1 MKPHLTS
8 WLGRTRWG
16 AVLTGALALLLLG
29 ACHTAQKGSDDAK
42 VEKVTDAVQAGNE
55 AGQAPVKAKTL
66 DETPI
71 MVNQVAPDKASG
83 TGKEGALP
91 VRKTPAAAT
100 AIATPSSSGASG
112 VRPAA
117 PAAGPKPGA
126 TYPGNLVKGIK
137 DPDAKVKVLF
147 NFDAAPVGEV
157 VPLFGSLLNFSYL
170 IDPAIKG
177 SVTMTVDTEMTARE
191 VWAMFE
197 EILWLSG
204 GYASRNPG
212 YVHVL
217 PLSKMPQERRLLGR
231 FDPAANVE
239 VAMLPV
245 YQAKSADLVA
255 ALTPFKTEGATV
267 TDFPR
272 LNSLLIVEAP
282 ANMAKLRELVVML
295 DGKGEAGW
303 PQTCIR
309 CQKVDAATVRDELM
323 ALLPVLGLPV
333 TDKAS
338 TGGEIKITA
347 LPRLQAI
354 IVSAALPEAVEEV
367 ERWVRALDQE
377 NLAEQENIFFY
388 NVRHSTA
395 EHLAEGLGVFF
406 NTSGMTSTAETTK
419 STSSK
424 ASGTGSGYGSGSSSN
439 RNNSF
444 GSSYSGTSSAGS
456 RSSSGQ
462 NRAGQQLPGRSNDP
476 NNPQNGLP
484 KTVFDTPVTLYADS
498 DQNRLTIRT
507 TPRAYA
513 MVEALIR
520 RLDVPPRQVLIQ
532 AIIAEITLNKS
543 LEYGFAAAAK
553 TRLWGEDSRYLFNGL
568 PSGANPFSLTPST
581 TSLPSVLTGADAR
594 LDTHKGFALSFGN
607 TNSNV
612 MGYITAVAG
621 RDNVRVVSAPQI
633 MAVNDQEAMINVG
646 EDVPIRTG
654 DDGYSTSSS
663 GTSGGSGNYPY
674 STNTYSTMETGI
686 KLTVTPHITAGN
698 VVKMDVHQEV
708 SDAVPTTTSKID
720 SPTKQTRELETQL
733 VVPDGGTVLMG
744 GLIRTRQTDNR
755 SGVPLLMDIPWLGVL
770 FRSNST
776 ENRRTE
782 LLVVV
787 TVTVVDETSD
797 VDKLAHRY
805 KNAVH
810 EIREQMGK

>member
-1 MKPHLTS
+1 MTPHLPP
-8 WLGRTRWG
+8 WLDRTRLG
-16 AVLTGALALLLLG
+16 ALLTGALALLLLG
-29 ACHTAQKGSDDAK
+29 ACHTAQKGSDNDK
-42 VEKVTDAVQAGNE
+42 VEKVTEAVQAANQTGL
-55 AGQAPVKAKTL
+55 ALTKIRTL

-83 TGKEGALP
+83 ASTEPPLP
-91 VRKTPAAAT
+91 VRK
-100 AIATPSSSGASG
+100 
-112 VRPAA
+112 A
-117 PAAGPKPGA
+117 PAATTSTSTAAAGAQQPAGPVVGAKPGT
-126 TYPGNLVKGIK
+126 TYPNNLVKSIK

-147 NFDAAPVGEV
+147 NFDAAPVTEV
-157 VPLFGSLLNFSYL
+157 VPLFGSLLNFGYL

-177 SVTMTVDTEMTARE
+177 SVTMTVDSEMTARE

-245 YQAKSADLVA
+245 YQAKSADLVT

-303 PQTCIR
+303 PQSCIR
-309 CQKVDAATVRDELM
+309 CQKVDAETVRDELM

-333 TDKAS
+333 TDKTS

-424 ASGTGSGYGSGSSSN
+424 ASGSGSGYGSGSSSSSN
-439 RNNSF
+439 RNNQGGSF
-444 GSSYSGTSSAGS
+444 SGTSSAGS
-456 RSSSGQ
+456 RSSTSGQ
-462 NRAGQQLPGRSNDP
+462 SRTGQQLPGRTGDQ
-476 NNPQNGLP
+476 NNKENGAP

-513 MVEALIR
+513 MIEALLN

-532 AIIAEITLNKS
+532 AILVNIDLTKTT
-543 LEYGFAAAAK
+543 EYGFAYAAK
-553 TRLWGEDSRYLFNGL
+553 FNMGNYDGRWVSNGL
-568 PSGANPFSLTPST
+568 SNNGTGIDTPFSGGTTP
-581 TSLPSVLTGADAR
+581 DAR
-594 LDTHKGFALSFGN
+594 TFLKGNGFFLGFGN
-607 TNSNV
+607 DNV
-612 MGYITAVAG
+612 MGFIRAVAG
-621 RDNVRVVSAPQI
+621 AGNTRVLSAPQI
-633 MAVNDQEAMINVG
+633 MALNDQEAVINVG
-646 EDVPIRTG
+646 EQVPVRTG
-654 DDGYSTSSS
+654 D
-663 GTSGGSGNYPY
+663 SGN
-674 STNTYSTMETGI
+674 TNTDSTIVYNNNSVNSYTYVDTGI
-686 KLTVTPHITAGN
+686 VLTVTPHITAGN
-698 VVKMDVHQEV
+698 VVRLDIRQEK
-708 SDAVPTTTSKID
+708 SDPYGAKASNID
-720 SPTKQTRELETQL
+720 SPTIRKKILETTL
-733 VVPDGGTVLMG
+733 VVPDGATVLMG
-744 GLIRTRQTDNR
+744 GLIDTADTETHN
-755 SGVPLLMDIPWLGVL
+755 GIPLLMDIPWAGAL
-770 FRSNST
+770 FRTNYT
-776 ENRRTE
+776 EQKRTE

-787 TVTVVDETSD
+787 TVTVVDDTSD
-797 VDKLAHRY
+797 VDKLARRY
-805 KNAVH
+805 QAAIH
-810 EIREQMGK
+810 EIRKQMGK

>member
-1 MKPHLTS
+1 MNPHLPP
-8 WLGRTRWG
+8 WLGRTRLGAMLAG
-16 AVLTGALALLLLG
+16 AVALLLLG
-29 ACHTAQKGSDDAK
+29 ACHTAQKDSDDAK
-42 VEKVTDAVQAGNE
+42 VEKVTEAVQAANL

-71 MVNQVAPDKASG
+71 MVNRVAPDKASG
-83 TGKEGALP
+83 ASTEPALP
-91 VRKTPAAAT
+91 VRKTPAITTSASAA
-100 AIATPSSSGASG
+100 
-112 VRPAA
+112 
-117 PAAGPKPGA
+117 AAGAQPAGPVVGAKPGT
-126 TYPGNLVKGIK
+126 TYPNNLIKGIK

-147 NFDAAPVGEV
+147 NFDAAPLTEV
-157 VPLFGSLLNFSYL
+157 VPLFGSLLNFGYL

-354 IVSAALPEAVEEV
+354 IVSAALPEVVEEV

-406 NTSGMTSTAETTK
+406 NTNSLTSTAETTK

-424 ASGTGSGYGSGSSSN
+424 ASGSGSGYGSGSSSSSSSN
-439 RNNSF
+439 RNNQRGSF
-444 GSSYSGTSSAGS
+444 SGTSSAGS
-456 RSSSGQ
+456 RSSNSQ
-462 NRAGQQLPGRSNDP
+462 NRTGQQLPGRSNDP
-476 NNPQNGLP
+476 NNPQNNGLP

-513 MVEALIR
+513 MVEALIK

-532 AIIAEITLNKS
+532 AIIAEVSLNKN

-568 PSGANPFSLTPST
+568 PSGANPFSLTQST
-581 TSLPSVLTGADAR
+581 TDLPSVLTSADAR

-654 DDGYSTSSS
+654 DDGYTSSS
-663 GTSGGSGNYPY
+663 TSGYNNPGY

-708 SDAVPTTTSKID
+708 SDAVPTTTSNID
-720 SPTKQTRELETQL
+720 SPTKQTRELQTQL

-744 GLIRTRQTDNR
+744 GLIRTRQVDNR
-755 SGVPLLMDIPWLGVL
+755 SGFPLLMDIPWLGVL

-776 ENRRTE
+776 ESKRTE